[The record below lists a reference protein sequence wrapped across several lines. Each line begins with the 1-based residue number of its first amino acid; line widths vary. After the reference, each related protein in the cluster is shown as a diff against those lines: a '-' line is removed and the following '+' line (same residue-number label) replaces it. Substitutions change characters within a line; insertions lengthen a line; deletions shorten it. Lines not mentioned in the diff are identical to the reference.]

1 MVAPNPV
8 SFITGELTVLAT
20 VSPCRVTPGDT
31 GVFTV
36 SRPAGCTN
44 EDLVVNYTL
53 GGTATNV
60 TDYVITPASGSVII
74 PKGQTDGMIT
84 IAPVIKYDS
93 LKTVVLTLTNGPYAL
108 VSATPATCT
117 LAAMGPITSDVTLT
131 GTSALTSRVSMVS
144 TPVIAI
150 NAASPGAGTV
160 ADPWFYSFVPYVN
173 GTFIMSTNQLKPSN
187 GNSFKLDLN
196 GLAVTG
202 TSGYTNLLGG
212 REAGASAAGGSIT
225 LVNAGAI
232 SIGAISTY
240 LSTGGGP
247 PNGGGGSITL
257 GTAAL
262 PVGNLRVD
270 SIDSGAGNSYCNSGG
285 GSINVYGTGNVY
297 IRNAGGTA
305 GNLSSV
311 AVQGPAG
318 AITMQH
324 NGSFAAN
331 DILSYT
337 GVGPNNVP
345 AAAGNVSFNGAV
357 SGGAATGSFQVH
369 TLDASYKANDS
380 SAPDGG
386 TVNIQGYKDVT
397 FTGDLLTYEN
407 GTWVQDRAGHITIT
421 ASGNIKIDGVIDASQ
436 PFQTTPTRANLG
448 VVSLSA
454 TGTITLAN
462 LDLGKMYTATLAAGQ
477 GTTIKGYLL
486 NFPTNTP
493 ANGWLD
499 VPTNQFAYY
508 NPNNASNAY
517 LSAAAYTLKSG
528 GKLTMQPGGTVY
540 YFR

>member
-1 MVAPNPV
+1 
-8 SFITGELTVLAT
+8 
-20 VSPCRVTPGDT
+20 
-31 GVFTV
+31 
-36 SRPAGCTN
+36 
-44 EDLVVNYTL
+44 
-53 GGTATNV
+53 
-60 TDYVITPASGSVII
+60 
-74 PKGQTDGMIT
+74 
-84 IAPVIKYDS
+84 
-93 LKTVVLTLTNGPYAL
+93 
-108 VSATPATCT
+108 
-117 LAAMGPITSDVTLT
+117 
-131 GTSALTSRVSMVS
+131 VSMAS
-144 TPVIAI
+144 TPVITI
-150 NAASPGAGTV
+150 NGASPGAGTV

-173 GTFIMSTNQLKPSN
+173 GTFIMSTNKLKPSN

-212 REAGASAAGGSIT
+212 REAGASAVGGSIT

-240 LSTGGGP
+240 LSTGGGYP
-247 PNGGGGSITL
+247 DGGAGSITL

-270 SIDSGAGNSYCNSGG
+270 SIDAGAGNSFCGLGG
-285 GSINVYGTGNVY
+285 GSINVYGTSNVY
-297 IRNAGGTA
+297 IRNASGTT

-318 AITMQH
+318 TITVQH

-337 GVGPNNVP
+337 GVGPNNQVV
-345 AAAGNVSFNGAV
+345 AAGNVSFNGAV
-357 SGGAATGSFQVH
+357 SGGAATGSFQAH
-369 TLDASYKANDS
+369 TLDASYKATDN
-380 SAPDGG
+380 ATLGG

-407 GTWVQDRAGHITIT
+407 GVWVQDYAGHITIT
-421 ASGNIKIDGVIDASQ
+421 ASGNIKIDGVIDASE
-436 PFQTTPTRANLG
+436 PNQTTPTRANFG

-499 VPTNQFAYY
+499 VPTNQVAYY
-508 NPNNASNAY
+508 NANNASNAY
-517 LSAAAYTLKSG
+517 LSAATYTLKSG
-528 GKLTMQPGGTVY
+528 GKLTMQPGGTVLLIW
-540 YFR
+540 